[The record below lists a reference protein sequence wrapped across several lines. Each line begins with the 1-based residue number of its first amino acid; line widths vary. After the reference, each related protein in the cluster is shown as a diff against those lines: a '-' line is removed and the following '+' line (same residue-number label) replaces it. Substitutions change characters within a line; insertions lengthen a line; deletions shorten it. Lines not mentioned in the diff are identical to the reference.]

1 MDDAVGSPA
10 SDNTGTDSLEIAV
23 THAGKTFTLYL
34 PPQSTVEDVALLC
47 ESELHQSTA
56 TEYTVTKLLAPPPIG
71 LVNVTKDAH
80 TALADLVARQK
91 TPPSTPFK
99 LRLMASPTSAV
110 DALRREGDA
119 VKQRAVRLAD
129 LRRRAVPARS
139 TTTKSR
145 VVTLGGGGD
154 GAEYG
159 FGEIRPLAHLPDPS
173 RALAYLHRLRD
184 DPGIRHAM
192 QARKFRVGLLT
203 EMDPRLYT
211 DASHEGTSR
220 TLGLNRNAGAV
231 IELRL
236 RTDDF
241 TGYRDYKTVRR
252 TLCHE
257 LAHNVF
263 GPHDGKFWALYRE
276 IEREVERVAAQSEG
290 RTLEEGDFYEPSADE
305 EGDHVD
311 GGGLIGGT
319 HVLGGVGSSMPTSI
333 VDAGTARERRAR
345 AAEERLRQGGS
356 GSSGSE
362 AHPSGGGSTSS

>member
-1 MDDAVGSPA
+1 MDGVESPA
-10 SDNTGTDSLEIAV
+10 SDTPGADTLEIAV
-23 THAGKTFTLYL
+23 TYAGKMFTLHL
-34 PPQSTVEDVALLC
+34 LPQSTVEDVALLC
-47 ESELHQSTA
+47 ENELHESTN
-56 TEYTVTKLLAPPPIG
+56 TEYTVTKLLAPMPIG
-71 LVNVTKDAH
+71 LVNVAKDAH
-80 TALADLVARQK
+80 TTIADLVARQK
-91 TPPSTPFK
+91 TPSATLK

-110 DALRREGDA
+110 DALRRQGDA
-119 VKQRAVRLAD
+119 VKQRATRLAD
-129 LRRRAVPARS
+129 LRRRAVPAR
-139 TTTKSR
+139 TTRKAR
-145 VVTLGGGGD
+145 VATLSGGGSD
-154 GAEYG
+154 EYT
-159 FGEIRPLAHLPDPS
+159 FGEIRPLPHLPDPD
-173 RALAYLHRLRD
+173 RALAYLYRLRD

-192 QARKFRVGLLT
+192 QSRKFKVGLLT

-263 GPHDGKFWALYRE
+263 GPHDSKFWALYRE
-276 IEREVERVAAQSEG
+276 IEREVESVAAKSEG
-290 RTLEEGDFYEPSADE
+290 RSLEEGDFYEPSAADE
-305 EGDHVD
+305 EGEHVD

-319 HVLGGVGSSMPTSI
+319 YVLGGSPSTPATF

-345 AAEERLRQGGS
+345 AAEERLRQTDRNSS
-356 GSSGSE
+356 GSGSE
-362 AHPSGGGSTSS
+362 AHPSGGSPPNQ